1 MELYNSGTFTDPQ
14 TYALVQEQ
22 EAYLGD
28 RLEVRPFL
36 GWMLSP
42 GVAMETGLDWKH
54 VFANDYS
61 FVLPLYQGGGNL
73 LGVQQ
78 SITFQV
84 DPSTFWNVAGM
95 YQYVYNDKAAKDASF
110 QLTDVSYNRVSIGT
124 NVGWKW

>member
-1 MELYNSGTFTDPQ
+1 
-14 TYALVQEQ
+14 
-22 EAYLGD
+22 
-28 RLEVRPFL
+28 
-36 GWMLSP
+36 
-42 GVAMETGLDWKH
+42 METGLDWKH